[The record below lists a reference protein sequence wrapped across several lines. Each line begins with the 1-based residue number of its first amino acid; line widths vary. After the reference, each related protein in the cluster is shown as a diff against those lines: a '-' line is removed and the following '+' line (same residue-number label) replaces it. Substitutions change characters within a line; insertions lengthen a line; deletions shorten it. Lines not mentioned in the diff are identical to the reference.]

1 MAERPNPFAA
11 DVCTGPFGVD
21 ENRSVP
27 GLNADILQQLTGT
40 IDERQS
46 SVGLPGG
53 QPLLLLTAP
62 RAGYGKTHL
71 LGRLAAA
78 AGGQVVLVPL
88 AFRLEDQIGISAVAV
103 RGLESMA
110 RADTPR
116 EGWTKLREACAGV
129 CAALVRRLIE
139 SGTLPCANPEQ
150 AMRVLNGNPVEVFD
164 HNGSA
169 RLIGDWVRK
178 HDAQLRK
185 PMTEQAMRRVPAI
198 PSALEQWVDAMLNHA
213 LDGGMSRVA
222 VLRMLAAEEKN
233 EGPVTWLRLLGLWRP
248 VVLLV
253 DHLDAYYRNPEAGL
267 RIASLLLDMSEMDG
281 VHVVLSL
288 NQDVWQAT
296 FGHHLP
302 SAMED
307 RLTASQMLLRGIG
320 EAEAAT
326 LLRLRLDHAGVKGR
340 ELAEFES
347 FVDVKRYFLG
357 RPLGSVSA
365 RTFLRHVAKQ
375 WDFFQQTL
383 ASPPPAVAPLVPAS
397 AGAEEKAL
405 PLLTET
411 VQENEEAA
419 DPQPHHAQLP
429 PQQSA
434 PAPAPLPLPEVEDPN
449 AIFDSTTAA
458 SMRRMA
464 EGLAEPQPALPQQ
477 DEAPLPLPVPPPS
490 PSNGTLAPAYP
501 QVVGEGAPP
510 AAAMAAAADSP
521 PPPNAGMQGSQ
532 GQSQFSPSS
541 SSAFESLREMLGKLR
556 QPSPGNGN
564 GHGTPPAP
572 QAEEGDASTAFAAA
586 EAPPPASD
594 LSPADA
600 PTDLPPA
607 AAPAPE
613 APPAV
618 LGMGAGSAVGA
629 LAPAPQAPPQPQPAA
644 VLPVSEWA
652 PKPVLS
658 PAPAAEAAPA
668 PAAVPVP
675 VATARVALPAYKGP
689 GAATPEAPAAAA
701 AAPARASLP
710 PPPPAS
716 AVPAPV
722 PAPAPA
728 PVADD
733 SEQARDALLGRYEA
747 LRLQMS
753 AEAISLP
760 LDYTKL
766 AELIRLAGRRFP
778 LVRFSEHELPGMTG
792 RYAMCWSLQGM
803 EIIFGLAN
811 FADGSYWRTL
821 SGFAAGRLA
830 ELTAPG
836 TAAHPVPP
844 KLKIATFKT
853 DREQQSWAIL
863 HHSTAFPD
871 VLRPLVDAIH
881 LDTSNVAA
889 LYAMQRIIK
898 ESESGALQAT
908 PAQVMSVLARELD
921 FFWKRVT
928 RMVRE

>member
-1 MAERPNPFAA
+1 MNPFAD
-11 DVCTGPFGVD
+11 DVCAGPFGVE

-46 SVGLPGG
+46 TTGRAAG

-71 LGRLAAA
+71 LGRLATA

-88 AFRLEDQIGISAVAV
+88 AFRLEDEIGIAAVAV

-110 RADTPR
+110 RADAAR

-139 SGTLPCANPEQ
+139 SGTLPCANVEQ
-150 AMRVLNGNPVEVFD
+150 AMRVLKGDPVEVFD
-164 HNGSA
+164 AEGSA

-185 PMTEQAMRRVPAI
+185 PMTEQAMKRVPAI
-198 PSALEQWVDAMLNHA
+198 PGALESWVDAMLNHA
-213 LDGGMSRVA
+213 LDGGMSKMA
-222 VLRMLAAEEKN
+222 VLRMLAADESN

-320 EAEAAT
+320 ENEAAT
-326 LLRLRLDHAGVKGR
+326 LLRLRLQNAGVRGDDLR
-340 ELAEFES
+340 EFEA

-365 RTFLRHVAKQ
+365 RTFLRHAAKQ

-383 ASPPPAVAPLVPAS
+383 ASPPPLAAAPQPEDGMQAADAD
-397 AGAEEKAL
+397 AGTL
-405 PLLTET
+405 PLMTDT
-411 VQENEEAA
+411 VQENQAGGVAA
-419 DPQPHHAQLP
+419 SAAQPAMDSEP
-429 PQQSA
+429 ASA
-434 PAPAPLPLPEVEDPN
+434 VADDT
-449 AIFDSTTAA
+449 IFDATTMA
-458 SMRRMA
+458 SVKRMA

-477 DEAPLPLPVPPPS
+477 DEPPLMASNGVHAPEGSHEIQASPSALPPPS
-490 PSNGTLAPAYP
+490 TPAEAPEAGPPESAAPSH
-501 QVVGEGAPP
+501 
-510 AAAMAAAADSP
+510 
-521 PPPNAGMQGSQ
+521 
-532 GQSQFSPSS
+532 FSPSS
-541 SSAFESLREMLGKLR
+541 ASAFESLREMLGKLR
-556 QPSPGNGN
+556 QPSTPAPA
-564 GHGTPPAP
+564 PPAP
-572 QAEEGDASTAFAAA
+572 
-586 EAPPPASD
+586 PPPAS
-594 LSPADA
+594 A
-600 PTDLPPA
+600 LP
-607 AAPAPE
+607 
-613 APPAV
+613 
-618 LGMGAGSAVGA
+618 S
-629 LAPAPQAPPQPQPAA
+629 
-644 VLPVSEWA
+644 
-652 PKPVLS
+652 
-658 PAPAAEAAPA
+658 PAAEADAGAPG
-668 PAAVPVP
+668 
-675 VATARVALPAYKGP
+675 VATRLAHVME
-689 GAATPEAPAAAA
+689 AASAAAA
-701 AAPARASLP
+701 AAPGMAAGSAVGTPSGAPASVPPSAVQLPAVP
-710 PPPPAS
+710 PPVPQPPPLPGTPPPLPVQSAGAAPGLPAAS
-716 AVPAPV
+716 PLAAEPPSAAAGAASSTAAAATDP
-722 PAPAPA
+722 
-728 PVADD
+728 
-733 SEQARDALLGRYEA
+733 ERDALLGRYEA

-753 AEAISLP
+753 AEAVSMP

-830 ELTAPG
+830 ELSTPA

-863 HHSTAFPD
+863 QNSSAFPD

>member
-1 MAERPNPFAA
+1 MNPFAD
-11 DVCTGPFGVD
+11 DVCAGPFGVD

-46 SVGLPGG
+46 STGRPGG

-110 RADTPR
+110 RAETSR

-129 CAALVRRLIE
+129 CAALVKRLIE
-139 SGTLPCANPEQ
+139 NGTLPCANVEQ
-150 AMRVLNGNPVEVFD
+150 AMRVLNGDPVEVFD
-164 HNGSA
+164 AEGGA
-169 RLIGDWVRK
+169 RLIGDWVRR
-178 HDAQLRK
+178 HDAHLRK
-185 PMTEQAMRRVPAI
+185 PMTEQAMKRVPAI
-198 PSALEQWVDAMLNHA
+198 PGALESWVDAMLNHA
-213 LDGGMSRVA
+213 LDGGMSKMA
-222 VLRMLAAEEKN
+222 VLRHLAADESN

-320 EAEAAT
+320 ETEAAK
-326 LLRLRLDHAGVKGR
+326 LLALRLRHTGLSAADAH
-340 ELAEFES
+340 EFET

-383 ASPPPAVAPLVPAS
+383 ASPPPEAPLAPALKS
-397 AGAEEKAL
+397 EPEESSAL
-405 PLLTET
+405 PLVTET
-411 VQENEEAA
+411 
-419 DPQPHHAQLP
+419 
-429 PQQSA
+429 
-434 PAPAPLPLPEVEDPN
+434 LPEEEEPTTTV
-449 AIFDSTTAA
+449 ATAA
-458 SMRRMA
+458 SNTIFDARTTADVKRMA
-464 EGLAEPQPALPQQ
+464 EGLAEPDAALPQELEQ
-477 DEAPLPLPVPPPS
+477 PLFVPPS
-490 PSNGTLAPAYP
+490 NSSSNGTGSSNGTHPETQPLAPEPEATDENEAENA
-501 QVVGEGAPP
+501 Q
-510 AAAMAAAADSP
+510 AAST
-521 PPPNAGMQGSQ
+521 QT
-532 GQSQFSPSS
+532 QFSPSS
-541 SSAFESLREMLGKLR
+541 ASAFENLREMLGKLR
-556 QPSPGNGN
+556 HPTAPNLVAAEESTHAVATRLASVMSPAAM
-564 GHGTPPAP
+564 PAP
-572 QAEEGDASTAFAAA
+572 VAETQAE
-586 EAPPPASD
+586 
-594 LSPADA
+594 
-600 PTDLPPA
+600 
-607 AAPAPE
+607 
-613 APPAV
+613 
-618 LGMGAGSAVGA
+618 
-629 LAPAPQAPPQPQPAA
+629 PAA
-644 VLPVSEWA
+644 VAALPSSGIPAEA
-652 PKPVLS
+652 SLS
-658 PAPAAEAAPA
+658 P
-668 PAAVPVP
+668 
-675 VATARVALPAYKGP
+675 T
-689 GAATPEAPAAAA
+689 
-701 AAPARASLP
+701 
-710 PPPPAS
+710 
-716 AVPAPV
+716 

-728 PVADD
+728 PPPPVAVDP
-733 SEQARDALLGRYEA
+733 ERDALLGRYEA

-753 AEAISLP
+753 AEAQSMP
-760 LDYTKL
+760 LDFTKL

-792 RYAMCWSLQGM
+792 RFAMCWSLQGL
-803 EIIFGLAN
+803 EIVFGLAN

-821 SGFAAGRLA
+821 AGFAAGRLT
-830 ELTAPG
+830 ELHTPG
-836 TAAHPVPP
+836 TSSHPVPP
-844 KLKIATFKT
+844 KLKIVTFKT
-853 DREQQSWAIL
+853 DREHQSWTIL
-863 HHSTAFPD
+863 QHSTAFPD

-881 LDTSNVAA
+881 LDTSNVSA

-928 RMVRE
+928 RMVRD

>member
-1 MAERPNPFAA
+1 MTERVNPFAD
-11 DVCTGPFGVD
+11 DVCAGPFGVE

-27 GLNADILQQLTGT
+27 GLNADILRQLTGT

-46 SVGLPGG
+46 NAGRQGG

-110 RADTPR
+110 RAETTR

-139 SGTLPCANPEQ
+139 SGTLPCANVEQ
-150 AMRVLNGNPVEVFD
+150 AMRVLNGDPVEVFD
-164 HNGSA
+164 VDGAA
-169 RLIGDWVRK
+169 RLIGDWIRR
-178 HDAQLRK
+178 HDAHLRK
-185 PMTEQAMRRVPAI
+185 PMTEQAMKRVPAI
-198 PSALEQWVDAMLNHA
+198 PAALESWVDAMLNHA
-213 LDGGMSRVA
+213 LDGGMSKMA
-222 VLRMLAAEEKN
+222 VLRTLAADESN

-248 VVLLV
+248 VVVLV

-320 EAEAAT
+320 EQEAAT
-326 LLRLRLDHAGVKGR
+326 LLRMRLQNAGVQAA
-340 ELAEFES
+340 ELREFEA
-347 FVDVKRYFLG
+347 FVDVKRHFLG

-365 RTFLRHVAKQ
+365 RTLLRHVARQ
-375 WDFFQQTL
+375 WELFQQTM
-383 ASPPPAVAPLVPAS
+383 AAPPPAAPLAPLK
-397 AGAEEKAL
+397 AEPEDTGVL
-405 PLLTET
+405 PLMTET
-411 VQENEEAA
+411 VIEAEAPPPEEAG
-419 DPQPHHAQLP
+419 D
-429 PQQSA
+429 
-434 PAPAPLPLPEVEDPN
+434 
-449 AIFDSTTAA
+449 AIFDASTTADV
-458 SMRRMA
+458 RRMA
-464 EGLAEPQPALPQQ
+464 EGLAEPEAALPQQ
-477 DEAPLPLPVPPPS
+477 LEKPFLPLNGSHPPEEAEENEPAA
-490 PSNGTLAPAYP
+490 LA
-501 QVVGEGAPP
+501 GEG
-510 AAAMAAAADSP
+510 
-521 PPPNAGMQGSQ
+521 
-532 GQSQFSPSS
+532 GQASSSQFSPSS
-541 SSAFESLREMLGKLR
+541 ASAFESLREMLGKLR
-556 QPSPGNGN
+556 HPNGAA
-564 GHGTPPAP
+564 H
-572 QAEEGDASTAFAAA
+572 AA
-586 EAPPPASD
+586 EPASEAGD
-594 LSPADA
+594 EQAPAIEA
-600 PTDLPPA
+600 GRVSAGLATVASAL
-607 AAPAPE
+607 APAPE
-613 APPAV
+613 A
-618 LGMGAGSAVGA
+618 
-629 LAPAPQAPPQPQPAA
+629 
-644 VLPVSEWA
+644 
-652 PKPVLS
+652 
-658 PAPAAEAAPA
+658 
-668 PAAVPVP
+668 
-675 VATARVALPAYKGP
+675 
-689 GAATPEAPAAAA
+689 APAAAPPPVESVAASVPPPLPAATA
-701 AAPARASLP
+701 AATP
-710 PPPPAS
+710 PPLPAPAS
-716 AVPAPV
+716 SSS

-728 PVADD
+728 SQDT
-733 SEQARDALLGRYEA
+733 ERDALLGRYEA

-753 AEAISLP
+753 AEADSMP
-760 LDYTKL
+760 LDFTKL

-792 RYAMCWSLQGM
+792 RYVIVWSLQGL

-821 SGFAAGRLA
+821 AGFGAGRLA
-830 ELTAPG
+830 EITAQASASGLP
-836 TAAHPVPP
+836 AP

-863 HHSTAFPD
+863 HHSTAFPEM
-871 VLRPLVDAIH
+871 LRPLLDAIH
-881 LDTSNVAA
+881 LDTANVSA

-898 ESESGALQAT
+898 EAESGALLAA

-928 RMVRE
+928 RVA

>member
-1 MAERPNPFAA
+1 MENPETPSSASNAPAPGPLPAAERLNPFTD
-11 DVCTGPFGVD
+11 DVCAGPYGVE

-27 GLNADILQQLTGT
+27 GLNADILQQLTGA

-46 SVGLPGG
+46 SQGRPGG

-88 AFRLEDQIGISAVAV
+88 AFRLEDEIGLSAVAV

-110 RADTPR
+110 RAETPR
-116 EGWTKLREACAGV
+116 LGWTRLREACAGV

-150 AMRVLNGNPVEVFD
+150 ALRVLKGDPMEVFD
-164 HNGSA
+164 AQGNA
-169 RLIGDWVRK
+169 RLIGEWIRK

-185 PMTEQAMRRVPAI
+185 PMTEQAMWRVPAI
-198 PSALEQWVDAMLNHA
+198 PTALTAWVDALLNHA
-213 LDGGMSRVA
+213 VGGSMSEVA
-222 VLRMLAAEEKN
+222 VLRLLAADEAN

-248 VVLLV
+248 VVVLV
-253 DHLDAYYRNPEAGL
+253 DHLDAYYRNPEAGQ

-320 EAEAAT
+320 EGEAAT
-326 LLRLRLDHAGVKGR
+326 LLRLRLKHTGVR
-340 ELAEFES
+340 EKELRDFES

-365 RTFLRHVAKQ
+365 RTFLRHAARQ
-375 WDFFQQTL
+375 WELFQQTIY
-383 ASPPPAVAPLVPAS
+383 APSQPPAVDPLAAAAPESTAPVVELPPLQADPIPAAPPTAVPA
-397 AGAEEKAL
+397 A
-405 PLLTET
+405 TT
-411 VQENEEAA
+411 V
-419 DPQPHHAQLP
+419 
-429 PQQSA
+429 A
-434 PAPAPLPLPEVEDPN
+434 PALAAAEVPSAAPRPAPPGSV
-449 AIFDSTTAA
+449 IFDAYTKADV
-458 SMRRMA
+458 RRMA
-464 EGLAEPQPALPQQ
+464 EGLAEPTPALPQE
-477 DEAPLPLPVPPPS
+477 DEAPLDLPP
-490 PSNGTLAPAYP
+490 
-501 QVVGEGAPP
+501 PP
-510 AAAMAAAADSP
+510 AAAEPTPAIPPSNGVHVPPLAEEDEP
-521 PPPNAGMQGSQ
+521 PPANVTPS
-532 GQSQFSPSS
+532 SHFSPNSPTS
-541 SSAFESLREMLGKLR
+541 ATAFESLREMLGKLR
-556 QPSPGNGN
+556 HPSAQAAAAAAASQEDANTVAERLASVMN
-564 GHGTPPAP
+564 GTPATDE
-572 QAEEGDASTAFAAA
+572 AE
-586 EAPPPASD
+586 
-594 LSPADA
+594 L
-600 PTDLPPA
+600 
-607 AAPAPE
+607 
-613 APPAV
+613 
-618 LGMGAGSAVGA
+618 
-629 LAPAPQAPPQPQPAA
+629 
-644 VLPVSEWA
+644 
-652 PKPVLS
+652 
-658 PAPAAEAAPA
+658 PA
-668 PAAVPVP
+668 PAAVPPLPQAPGIALGSAVGTPPPVVEKEPSAADWNSVP
-675 VATARVALPAYKGP
+675 P
-689 GAATPEAPAAAA
+689 APAPT
-701 AAPARASLP
+701 PALP
-710 PPPPAS
+710 PPPPAVQNVVR
-716 AVPAPV
+716 VPAAIGAVTPPPPPALPV
-722 PAPAPA
+722 TPPNA
-728 PVADD
+728 
-733 SEQARDALLGRYEA
+733 ERDALLGRYEA

-753 AEAISLP
+753 AEASTLP

-803 EIIFGLAN
+803 EILFGMAN
-811 FADGSYWRTL
+811 FADASYWRTL

-830 ELTAPG
+830 ELSAPG
-836 TAAHPVPP
+836 TATHPVPP

-853 DREQQSWAIL
+853 DREQQAWTFLQS
-863 HHSTAFPD
+863 SSAFPE
-871 VLRPLVDAIH
+871 VLQPLVDAIH
-881 LDTSNVAA
+881 LDASNVAA

-898 ESESGALQAT
+898 ESESGALQTT

>member
-1 MAERPNPFAA
+1 MENSEKTTPAPFSPAPELPSATERLNPFAA
-11 DVCTGPFGVD
+11 DVCAGPFGVD

-46 SVGLPGG
+46 SVGQAGG

-110 RADTPR
+110 RADMPR

-139 SGTLPCANPEQ
+139 SGTLPCANSEQ
-150 AMRVLNGNPVEVFD
+150 AMRVLSGDPVEVFD
-164 HNGSA
+164 LNGSA
-169 RLIGDWVRK
+169 RLIGEWVRK
-178 HDAQLRK
+178 HDAQLRR
-185 PMTEQAMRRVPAI
+185 PMTEQAMKRVPAI
-198 PSALEQWVDAMLNHA
+198 PGALEQWVDAMLNHA
-213 LDGGMSRVA
+213 LDGGMSRMA
-222 VLRMLAAEEKN
+222 VLRMLAADERN

-320 EAEAAT
+320 ETEAAT
-326 LLRLRLDHAGVKGR
+326 LLRLRLNNAGVKGG

-383 ASPPPAVAPLVPAS
+383 ASPPPVAPLVP
-397 AGAEEKAL
+397 GKAEGDEAKAL
-405 PLLTET
+405 PLLTDT
-411 VQENEEAA
+411 VQENEEAP
-419 DPQPHHAQLP
+419 DPQAETQ
-429 PQQSA
+429 
-434 PAPAPLPLPEVEDPN
+434 DPN
-449 AIFDSTTAA
+449 AIFDASTTA
-458 SMRRMA
+458 SMKRMA

-477 DEAPLPLPVPPPS
+477 LEPPLEIPATNGMHVAPLAEEDEPPVETES
-490 PSNGTLAPAYP
+490 GT
-501 QVVGEGAPP
+501 ET
-510 AAAMAAAADSP
+510 AAAGAD
-521 PPPNAGMQGSQ
+521 AGAQGH
-532 GQSQFSPSS
+532 FSPSS
-541 SSAFESLREMLGKLR
+541 STAFESLREMLGKLR
-556 QPSPGNGN
+556 QPSPG
-564 GHGTPPAP
+564 TPPA
-572 QAEEGDASTAFAAA
+572 
-586 EAPPPASD
+586 
-594 LSPADA
+594 
-600 PTDLPPA
+600 
-607 AAPAPE
+607 
-613 APPAV
+613 
-618 LGMGAGSAVGA
+618 
-629 LAPAPQAPPQPQPAA
+629 
-644 VLPVSEWA
+644 
-652 PKPVLS
+652 
-658 PAPAAEAAPA
+658 APAAEDD
-668 PAAVPVP
+668 PAAV
-675 VATARVALPAYKGP
+675 ATRLASVMS
-689 GAATPEAPAAAA
+689 TPAA
-701 AAPARASLP
+701 
-710 PPPPAS
+710 
-716 AVPAPV
+716 

-728 PVADD
+728 PAPSPVPPPPSALGMGTGSAVGARAETTPPEPPPTPAPASDWASFSGPAPAPAPLPLPAATTRVPLPRYTGPDAVAPAAP
-733 SEQARDALLGRYEA
+733 SPVLPPPSPAAPSPSAAPSSGEAERDALLGRYEA

-753 AEAISLP
+753 AEAVSMP
-760 LDYTKL
+760 LDFTKL

-792 RYAMCWSLQGM
+792 RFAMCWSLQGM

-821 SGFAAGRLA
+821 SSFAAGRLA

-853 DREQQSWAIL
+853 DREHQSWTIL

-881 LDTSNVAA
+881 LDTSNVSA

-928 RMVRE
+928 RMVRD

>member
-1 MAERPNPFAA
+1 VPPVLNQPSVLPQAEGVNPFAD
-11 DVCTGPFGVD
+11 DVCTGPFGVE

-27 GLNADILQQLTGT
+27 GMNADILGQLTTT

-46 SVGLPGG
+46 SFGRAGG

-88 AFRLEDQIGISAVAV
+88 AFRLEDEIGISAVAV

-110 RADTPR
+110 RAETTR

-139 SGTLPCANPEQ
+139 NGTLPCANSEQ
-150 AMRVLNGNPVEVFD
+150 ALRVLSGDPVEVFD
-164 HNGSA
+164 VNGSA
-169 RLIGDWVRK
+169 RLIGEWVRRFEG
-178 HDAQLRK
+178 QLRK
-185 PMTEQAMRRVPAI
+185 PMVEQAMKRVPAI
-198 PSALEQWVDAMLNHA
+198 PAALESWVDAMLNHA
-213 LDGGMSRVA
+213 LDGGMSKMA
-222 VLRMLAAEEKN
+222 VLRTLAADESN

-320 EAEAAT
+320 ENEAAA
-326 LLRLRLDHAGVKGR
+326 LLRMRLQQAGVSAEDVR
-340 ELAEFES
+340 EFTS

-383 ASPPPAVAPLVPAS
+383 ASPPAVASISP
-397 AGAEEKAL
+397 EEMAPEDPGVL
-405 PLLTET
+405 PLMTDVVPE
-411 VQENEEAA
+411 
-419 DPQPHHAQLP
+419 DD
-429 PQQSA
+429 A
-434 PAPAPLPLPEVEDPN
+434 PKPGEVS
-449 AIFDSTTAA
+449 IFDSSTMAQ
-458 SMRRMA
+458 MKLMA
-464 EGLAEPQPALPQQ
+464 EGLAEPTPALPQQ
-477 DEAPLPLPVPPPS
+477 DEAPLMMAPAPAINGNHLPPPS
-490 PSNGTLAPAYP
+490 AVEPDEPLVPSEPHAQT
-501 QVVGEGAPP
+501 
-510 AAAMAAAADSP
+510 
-521 PPPNAGMQGSQ
+521 
-532 GQSQFSPSS
+532 QFSPSS
-541 SSAFESLREMLGKLR
+541 AGAFENLREMLGKLR
-556 QPSPGNGN
+556 QPGAPVPGTEES
-564 GHGTPPAP
+564 GTHVVAQRLAGVMASSVAPGMAAGSALPAP
-572 QAEEGDASTAFAAA
+572 SSVFAA
-586 EAPPPASD
+586 
-594 LSPADA
+594 
-600 PTDLPPA
+600 PPA

-613 APPAV
+613 H
-618 LGMGAGSAVGA
+618 
-629 LAPAPQAPPQPQPAA
+629 
-644 VLPVSEWA
+644 
-652 PKPVLS
+652 
-658 PAPAAEAAPA
+658 AE
-668 PAAVPVP
+668 
-675 VATARVALPAYKGP
+675 
-689 GAATPEAPAAAA
+689 
-701 AAPARASLP
+701 
-710 PPPPAS
+710 
-716 AVPAPV
+716 
-722 PAPAPA
+722 
-728 PVADD
+728 
-733 SEQARDALLGRYEA
+733 RDALLGRYEA
-747 LRLQMS
+747 LRLQMA
-753 AEAISLP
+753 AEAVSLP

-766 AELIRLAGRRFP
+766 ADLIRLAGKRFP

-792 RYAMCWSLQGM
+792 RYAMCWALQGL

-821 SGFAAGRLA
+821 AGFAAGRLA
-830 ELTAPG
+830 ELNLESQSNG
-836 TAAHPVPP
+836 GAAS
-844 KLKIATFKT
+844 KLKITTFKT

-863 HHSTAFPD
+863 QHSTAFPEE
-871 VLRPLVDAIH
+871 LKPHVDAIH
-881 LDTSNVAA
+881 LDTPGVAA

-898 ESESGALQAT
+898 ESESGTLQAT

-928 RMVRE
+928 RAG

>member
-1 MAERPNPFAA
+1 MTERTNPFAA
-11 DVCTGPFGVD
+11 DVCAGPFGVD

-46 SVGLPGG
+46 SVGRPGG

-71 LGRLAAA
+71 LGRLTAA

-110 RADTPR
+110 RADGSR

-150 AMRVLNGNPVEVFD
+150 AMRVLNGDPVEVFD
-164 HNGSA
+164 LNGSA

-185 PMTEQAMRRVPAI
+185 PMTEQAMKRVPAI
-198 PSALEQWVDAMLNHA
+198 PGALEQWVDAMLNHA

-222 VLRMLAAEEKN
+222 VLRMLAAEEKH

-326 LLRLRLDHAGVKGR
+326 LMRLRLNNAGVKGA
-340 ELAEFES
+340 ELGEFES

-383 ASPPPAVAPLVPAS
+383 ASPPPAAPLVPAK
-397 AGAEEKAL
+397 GDAEDVKAL
-405 PLLTET
+405 PLLTDT
-411 VQENEEAA
+411 VQEKEEAA
-419 DPQPHHAQLP
+419 A
-429 PQQSA
+429 
-434 PAPAPLPLPEVEDPN
+434 EDPN
-449 AIFDSTTAA
+449 AIFDSATTAN
-458 SMRRMA
+458 MKRMA

-477 DEAPLPLPVPPPS
+477 LEKPLPLPPT
-490 PSNGTLAPAYP
+490 NGTHAPVQGEDDEPPVPAETETAP
-501 QVVGEGAPP
+501 QP
-510 AAAMAAAADSP
+510 D
-521 PPPNAGMQGSQ
+521 AGTQ
-532 GQSQFSPSS
+532 GQAHFSPSS
-541 SSAFESLREMLGKLR
+541 ATAFESLREMLGKLR
-556 QPSPGNGN
+556 QPNPGAPPTAPTEEEDSAAVATRLASVMAPSVAAPAAAPVVLGL
-564 GHGTPPAP
+564 GAGSGVGARAETPLPPPTPASEWAPPPPAP
-572 QAEEGDASTAFAAA
+572 
-586 EAPPPASD
+586 APVP
-594 LSPADA
+594 
-600 PTDLPPA
+600 PPA
-607 AAPAPE
+607 AAPAPV
-613 APPAV
+613 APSSVP
-618 LGMGAGSAVGA
+618 GAAQ
-629 LAPAPQAPPQPQPAA
+629 PQAPTTRVPLPRYKGPDA
-644 VLPVSEWA
+644 VES
-652 PKPVLS
+652 
-658 PAPAAEAAPA
+658 APATAAPA
-668 PAAVPVP
+668 PVVS
-675 VATARVALPAYKGP
+675 
-689 GAATPEAPAAAA
+689 APAAA
-701 AAPARASLP
+701 PVLP
-710 PPPPAS
+710 PPSPAS
-716 AVPAPV
+716 AAG
-722 PAPAPA
+722 
-728 PVADD
+728 D
-733 SEQARDALLGRYEA
+733 SEQERDVLLGRYEA

-753 AEAISLP
+753 AEAVSMP

-792 RYAMCWSLQGM
+792 RFAMCWSLQGM

-811 FADGSYWRTL
+811 FADGPYWRTL
-821 SGFAAGRLA
+821 SSFAAGRLA

-853 DREQQSWAIL
+853 DREHQSWAIL

-881 LDTSNVAA
+881 LDTSNVSA

-898 ESESGALQAT
+898 ESESGALQAS

-928 RMVRE
+928 RMVRD